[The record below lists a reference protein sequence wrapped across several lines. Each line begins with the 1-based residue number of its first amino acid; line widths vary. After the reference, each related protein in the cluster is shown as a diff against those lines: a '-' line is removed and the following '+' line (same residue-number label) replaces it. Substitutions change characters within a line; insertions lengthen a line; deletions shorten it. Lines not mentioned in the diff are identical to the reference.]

1 MSVPVL
7 WMQGNTPG
15 VRMNIG
21 EASRRSGLPPKTIR
35 YYEDV
40 GLVRPAR
47 AANGYRDYEE
57 RDVHVLRFLQRSRS
71 LGFSIDEA
79 RKLLA
84 LYAGEG
90 SQREEV
96 RRLASRRLI
105 EIDRKIEELQT
116 LKRSLA
122 SLTQD
127 CEKGRGPDCPI
138 LDEISG
144 ERIRMPTRMTGA

>member
-1 MSVPVL
+1 
-7 WMQGNTPG
+7 
-15 VRMNIG
+15 MNIG

-47 AANGYRDYEE
+47 AANGYRDYAE

-90 SQREEV
+90 SRREDV
-96 RRLASRRLI
+96 RRLASRRLL

-116 LKRSLA
+116 LKRSLS
-122 SLTQD
+122 SLTED
-127 CEKGRGPDCPI
+127 CEKGPGPDCPI

-144 ERIRMPTRMTGA
+144 ERARVARSLTGA

>member
-1 MSVPVL
+1 
-7 WMQGNTPG
+7 
-15 VRMNIG
+15 MNIG

-40 GLVRPAR
+40 GLLRPAR
-47 AANGYRDYEE
+47 AANGYRDYAE

-71 LGFSIDEA
+71 LGFSSDEE

-90 SQREEV
+90 SQRDEV
-96 RRLASRRLI
+96 RRLASRRLV

-116 LKRSLA
+116 LKRSLS
-122 SLTQD
+122 SLTED
-127 CEKGRGPDCPI
+127 CEKGGGPDCPI
-138 LDEISG
+138 LEEIAG
-144 ERIRMPTRMTGA
+144 ERAVVARRITGV

>member
-1 MSVPVL
+1 M
-7 WMQGNTPG
+7 WKQGDTPG
-15 VRMNIG
+15 GAMNIG

-47 AANGYRDYEE
+47 AANGYRDYAE

-79 RKLLA
+79 RKLLS

-90 SQREEV
+90 SQRDEV

-122 SLTQD
+122 SLTLD
-127 CEKGRGPDCPI
+127 CEKGHGPDCPI

-144 ERIRMPTRMTGA
+144 ERARVAQRATGA

>member
-1 MSVPVL
+1 
-7 WMQGNTPG
+7 
-15 VRMNIG
+15 MNIG

-47 AANGYRDYEE
+47 AANGYRDYAE

-79 RKLLA
+79 RKLLS

-90 SQREEV
+90 SQRDEV

-122 SLTQD
+122 SLTLD
-127 CEKGRGPDCPI
+127 CEKGHGPDCPI

-144 ERIRMPTRMTGA
+144 ERARVAQRATGA